1 MAILYNER
9 VHKEGGLMEK
19 TIPKHFRI
27 TAEQQ
32 KHLEMQCE
40 KYGINS
46 SEYLRRLIET
56 DRGNKEQYSSQE
68 DFLDRKQLIYEINRI
83 GNNINQIVKNVNM
96 HYYTEYEKKKLFA
109 LMKKVIELL
118 DADGGSRNGK
128 IG

>member
-19 TIPKHFRI
+19 TVPKHFRI

>member
-1 MAILYNER
+1 
-9 VHKEGGLMEK
+9 MEK
-19 TIPKHFRI
+19 TVPKHFRI

-46 SEYLRRLIET
+46 SEYLRRLIEA

>member
-19 TIPKHFRI
+19 TVPKHFRI

-96 HYYTEYEKKKLFA
+96 HYYTEYEKKK
-109 LMKKVIELL
+109 
-118 DADGGSRNGK
+118 GSSSYNNCSLRNYVW
-128 IG
+128 